1 MREDSKSE
9 AKDFDDSI
17 SSTSSAQELLEGEVP
32 KEGSE
37 SRELV
42 NFSPL
47 QVFLVESEPERL
59 RSR

>member
-1 MREDSKSE
+1 M
-9 AKDFDDSI
+9 

-37 SRELV
+37 SIEMV
-42 NFSPL
+42 DFSPL